1 MRASQLQDRV
11 SKALTIRPLLPADLP
26 RLSPLF
32 GAYLD
37 FYGVPQEVQRRTNF
51 LAQRLG
57 ADDSTCLG
65 AFAGEELAGFAL
77 CHHTHN
83 SLRLAPAWILHDLF
97 VSPAHRRHGVAQSLL
112 DAVHTRA
119 AAAGACEV
127 VLSTAQDNTAAQA
140 LYTRQGYREDATFRV
155 YARDL
160 RP

>member
-1 MRASQLQDRV
+1 MAI
-11 SKALTIRPLLPADLP
+11 TIRPLLPADLP

-37 FYGVPQEVQRRTNF
+37 FYGVPQEAQRRTIF

-97 VSPAHRRHGVAQSLL
+97 VSPAHRRHGVTESLL
-112 DAVHTRA
+112 AAVHARA

-140 LYTRQGYREDATFRV
+140 LYTKQGYREDATFRV
-155 YARDL
+155 YACDL

>member
-1 MRASQLQDRV
+1 MAI
-11 SKALTIRPLLPADLP
+11 TIRPLLPADLP

-37 FYGVPQEVQRRTNF
+37 FYGVPQEAQRRTIF

-97 VSPAHRRHGVAQSLL
+97 VSPAHRRHGVAESLL

-119 AAAGACEV
+119 RAAGACEV
-127 VLSTAQDNTAAQA
+127 VLSTAHENTAAQA
-140 LYTRQGYREDATFRV
+140 LYAKHGYREDTTFRV
-155 YARDL
+155 YVRDL
-160 RP
+160 RS

>member
-1 MRASQLQDRV
+1 MAI
-11 SKALTIRPLLPADLP
+11 TIHPLLPADLP

-37 FYGVPQEVQRRTNF
+37 FYGVPRALETENNF

-65 AFAGEELAGFAL
+65 AFAGGELVGFTL

-97 VSPAHRRHGVAQSLL
+97 VSPDHRRHGVAESLL
-112 DAVHTRA
+112 DAVHACA

-127 VLSTAQDNTAAQA
+127 VLSTANENTAAQA
-140 LYTRQGYREDATFRV
+140 LYAKHGYREDTDFRV
-155 YARDL
+155 YARNL
-160 RP
+160 RS

>member
-1 MRASQLQDRV
+1 MAI
-11 SKALTIRPLLPADLP
+11 TIRPLLPADLP

-37 FYGVPQEVQRRTNF
+37 FYGVPQEAQRRTIF

-97 VSPAHRRHGVAQSLL
+97 VSPAHRRHGVAESLL
-112 DAVHTRA
+112 AAVHARA

-155 YARDL
+155 YACDL

>member
-1 MRASQLQDRV
+1 MAI
-11 SKALTIRPLLPADLP
+11 TIRPLLPVDLP

-37 FYGVPQEVQRRTNF
+37 FYVVPRQAEKESSF

-65 AFAGEELAGFAL
+65 AFVGGELAGFAL

-97 VSPAHRRHGVAQSLL
+97 VSPAYRHQGVAESLL
-112 DAVHTRA
+112 GAVQTRA

-127 VLSTAQDNTAAQA
+127 VLSTAHQNTAAQA
-140 LYTRQGYREDATFRV
+140 LYTKHGYREDTAFRV
-155 YARDL
+155 YLRDL

>member
-1 MRASQLQDRV
+1 MAI
-11 SKALTIRPLLPADLP
+11 TIRPLLPADLP

-37 FYGVPQEVQRRTNF
+37 FYGVPQEAQRRTIF

>member
-1 MRASQLQDRV
+1 MAI
-11 SKALTIRPLLPADLP
+11 TIRPLLPADLP

-37 FYGVPQEVQRRTNF
+37 FYGVPQEAQRRTIF

-83 SLRLAPAWILHDLF
+83 SPRLAPAWILHDLF
-97 VSPAHRRHGVAQSLL
+97 VSPAHRRHGVAESLL
-112 DAVHTRA
+112 AAVHARA

-140 LYTRQGYREDATFRV
+140 LYTKQGYREDATFRV
-155 YARDL
+155 YACDL

>member
-1 MRASQLQDRV
+1 MAI
-11 SKALTIRPLLPADLP
+11 TIRPLLPAALP

-37 FYGVPQEVQRRTNF
+37 FYGVPQEAQRRTIF

-97 VSPAHRRHGVAQSLL
+97 VSPAHRRHGVAESLL
-112 DAVHTRA
+112 AAVHARA

-140 LYTRQGYREDATFRV
+140 LYTKQGYREDATFRV
-155 YARDL
+155 YACDL

>member
-11 SKALTIRPLLPADLP
+11 SMAITIRPLLPADLP

-37 FYGVPQEVQRRTNF
+37 FYGVPQEAQRRTIF

-83 SLRLAPAWILHDLF
+83 SLRLAPACILHDLF
-97 VSPAHRRHGVAQSLL
+97 VSPAHRRHGVAESLL
-112 DAVHTRA
+112 AAVHARA

-140 LYTRQGYREDATFRV
+140 LYTKQGYREDATFRV
-155 YARDL
+155 YSCDL

>member
-1 MRASQLQDRV
+1 MAI
-11 SKALTIRPLLPADLP
+11 TIRPLLPVDLP
-26 RLSPLF
+26 RLFPLF

-37 FYGVPQEVQRRTNF
+37 FYGVPRALETANNF

-65 AFAGEELAGFAL
+65 AFDGRELVGFAL

-97 VSPAHRRHGVAQSLL
+97 VSPAHRRHGVAESLL

-119 AAAGACEV
+119 RAAGACEV
-127 VLSTAQDNTAAQA
+127 VLSTAHENTAAQA
-140 LYTRQGYREDATFRV
+140 LYAKHGYREDTDFRV
-155 YARDL
+155 YVRNL

>member
-1 MRASQLQDRV
+1 MAI
-11 SKALTIRPLLPADLP
+11 TIRPLLPADLP

-37 FYGVPQEVQRRTNF
+37 FYGVPQEAQRRTIF

-97 VSPAHRRHGVAQSLL
+97 VSPAHRRHGVAESLL
-112 DAVHTRA
+112 AAVHARA

-127 VLSTAQDNTAAQA
+127 VISTAQDNTAAQA
-140 LYTRQGYREDATFRV
+140 LYTKQGYREDATFRV
-155 YARDL
+155 YACDL

>member
-1 MRASQLQDRV
+1 MAI
-11 SKALTIRPLLPADLP
+11 TIRPLLPADLP

-37 FYGVPQEVQRRTNF
+37 FYGVPQEAQRRTIF

-97 VSPAHRRHGVAQSLL
+97 VSPAHRRHGVAESLL
-112 DAVHTRA
+112 AAVHARA

-140 LYTRQGYREDATFRV
+140 LYTKQGYREDATFRV
-155 YARDL
+155 YACDL
-160 RP
+160 RQ

>member
-11 SKALTIRPLLPADLP
+11 SKAITIRPLLPADLP

-37 FYGVPQEVQRRTNF
+37 FYGVPQEVQRRTIF

-119 AAAGACEV
+119 GAAGACEV

>member
-1 MRASQLQDRV
+1 MAI
-11 SKALTIRPLLPADLP
+11 TIRPLLPADLP

-37 FYGVPQEVQRRTNF
+37 FYGVPQEAQRRTIF

-65 AFAGEELAGFAL
+65 AFASEELAGFAL

-97 VSPAHRRHGVAQSLL
+97 VSPAHRRHGVAESLL
-112 DAVHTRA
+112 AAVHARA

-140 LYTRQGYREDATFRV
+140 LYTKQGYREDATFRV
-155 YARDL
+155 YACDL

>member
-1 MRASQLQDRV
+1 MAI
-11 SKALTIRPLLPADLP
+11 TIRPLLPADLP

-37 FYGVPQEVQRRTNF
+37 FYGVPQEAQRRTIF

-97 VSPAHRRHGVAQSLL
+97 VSPAHRRHGVAESLL
-112 DAVHTRA
+112 AAVHARA

-140 LYTRQGYREDATFRV
+140 LYTKQGYREDATFRV
-155 YARDL
+155 YACDL